1 MSRLGGEKISR
12 LAVGLFALVLT
23 GGLAAFF
30 GGYLDP
36 FIGTQEKVVVKPP
49 MPFAKPPVAATAK
62 LASAISTASA
72 VTVAPTIPTAPT
84 PAPVATLHAVAAT
97 SPAPLEAA
105 KKVAATATPET
116 AKPIASTTNETQATP
131 KPIKKSAPTQTR
143 SRDLDLRHCL
153 DLPTEMEMAQC
164 AYKLP

>member
-36 FIGTQEKVVVKPP
+36 FMGTQEKVVVKPP
-49 MPFAKPPVAATAK
+49 MPFAKPPVVATAK
-62 LASAISTASA
+62 SAPAISTASA
-72 VTVAPTIPTAPT
+72 VTVATTIPTVPT
-84 PAPVATLHAVAAT
+84 PTPVATPQAVAAT
-97 SPAPLEAA
+97 SPASLEAVN
-105 KKVAATATPET
+105 KVAAMANPGI
-116 AKPIASTTNETQATP
+116 AQPIASTTNETQATP
-131 KPIKKSAPTQTR
+131 KPIKKSAPTPTR
-143 SRDLDLRHCL
+143 SRNLDLRHCL

>member
-36 FIGTQEKVVVKPP
+36 FMGTQEKVVVKPP
-49 MPFAKPPVAATAK
+49 MPFAKPHAPVAKQTP
-62 LASAISTASA
+62 
-72 VTVAPTIPTAPT
+72 VDNPT
-84 PAPVATLHAVAAT
+84 PAATPTAAAPAPTLVSPAVAVT
-97 SPAPLEAA
+97 SPAPVESTN
-105 KKVAATATPET
+105 KVAATANPEI
-116 AKPIASTTNETQATP
+116 AQPKASTVNEAQASP
-131 KPIKKSAPTQTR
+131 KPIRKSAPTQAR
-143 SRDLDLRHCL
+143 SRELDLRHCL

>member
-1 MSRLGGEKISR
+1 MSMLGGEKISR

-36 FIGTQEKVVVKPP
+36 FLGTQKEVVVKPP
-49 MPFAKPPVAATAK
+49 MPFAKPPAAAK
-62 LASAISTASA
+62 PAPALNPASA
-72 VTVAPTIPTAPT
+72 VTVAPTISTAPA
-84 PAPVATLHAVAAT
+84 PAPVASSPAVAAT
-97 SPAPLEAA
+97 LPANVETAN
-105 KKVAATATPET
+105 KVAVTASPDIG
-116 AKPIASTTNETQATP
+116 KPIASSTNETQATT
-131 KPIKKSAPTQTR
+131 KPVKKSAPTQAR

>member
-36 FIGTQEKVVVKPP
+36 FMGTQEKVVVKPP
-49 MPFAKPPVAATAK
+49 MPFAKPPVVATAK
-62 LASAISTASA
+62 SAPAISTASA
-72 VTVAPTIPTAPT
+72 VTVATTIPTAPAPT
-84 PAPVATLHAVAAT
+84 TAPAPQAVAAT
-97 SPAPLEAA
+97 SPAPLKAA
-105 KKVAATATPET
+105 NKVAATANPDI
-116 AKPIASTTNETQATP
+116 AQPIVSTTKVTQATP
-131 KPIKKSAPTQTR
+131 KPIKKSAPTQAR